1 MEGNTRVKL
10 KLYLHVTSVL
20 HKTSEYRTQ
29 AQFWVVV
36 LACCLML
43 TPSAL
48 AQDSPPHLETS
59 DDIKPLHIGWL
70 PKDIPSVPEPPVPE
84 LVSPLCTTHS
94 IPTKGLALPVA
105 APVSE
110 APHRFREPPPE
121 TKGYLSPPAVGPGAG
136 NPDDPLANGSDE
148 TPAKGD
154 RTGSADRFQ
163 WGQAL
168 RQSALFNSL
177 QHILRF
183 ATEEGTRKE
192 IKGPFFRDWFQSVRN
207 LRGWRDGDP
216 FLVNYIGHPIMGA
229 ASGYIQ
235 IQNDPRG
242 RYLEFE
248 LTRKTYWKSRLKA
261 MAWSAAYST
270 QFELGPISEA
280 SLGNVGRAPRPDG
293 KSPMSYVDLVITP
306 TVGTLWLM
314 GEDALDKYIIQPF
327 EKRVRNQF
335 WRGIVRSFLNPGR
348 SIANAMRFKGPWH
361 RDRRP
366 L

>member
-1 MEGNTRVKL
+1 MKTKS
-10 KLYLHVTSVL
+10 YLDITSVL
-20 HKTSEYRTQ
+20 HPFFHQLAGGCPWALVLGGFVLTLTLQ
-29 AQFWVVV
+29 A
-36 LACCLML
+36 
-43 TPSAL
+43 T
-48 AQDSPPHLETS
+48 AQDGQWTALN
-59 DDIKPLHIGWL
+59 DIKPLHLDRL
-70 PKDIPSVPEPPVPE
+70 PD
-84 LVSPLCTTHS
+84 
-94 IPTKGLALPVA
+94 
-105 APVSE
+105 APVS
-110 APHRFREPPPE
+110 ANPAALPSPTATPGLSPRRVFPVTDLPDTFWKPASE
-121 TKGYLSPPAVGPGAG
+121 TKGYLKPPTDAPKAKE
-136 NPDDPLANGSDE
+136 ADE
-148 TPAKGD
+148 PQTEGVDTSPAKGD
-154 RTGSADRFQ
+154 ELAPSERFQ
-163 WGQAL
+163 WGEAL
-168 RQSALFNSL
+168 RQAALFNSL

-183 ATEEGTRKE
+183 ATEDGTRKE

-242 RYLEFE
+242 CYLEFE
-248 LTRKTYWKSRLKA
+248 PNRKAYWKSRLKA

-314 GEDALDKYIIQPF
+314 GEDALDKHFVQRF
-327 EKRVRNQF
+327 EGRVRNRF
-335 WRGIVRSFLNPGR
+335 WRGMVRSFFNPGR
-348 SIANAMRFKGPWH
+348 SVANAMRFKWPWH

>member
-1 MEGNTRVKL
+1 MNPWQRTRMRSRQKVMGGPRKTAFSGVRPCGRRRCSTACNT
-10 KLYLHVTSVL
+10 
-20 HKTSEYRTQ
+20 
-29 AQFWVVV
+29 F
-36 LACCLML
+36 C
-43 TPSAL
+43 AL
-48 AQDSPPHLETS
+48 P
-59 DDIKPLHIGWL
+59 
-70 PKDIPSVPEPPVPE
+70 PKD
-84 LVSPLCTTHS
+84 
-94 IPTKGLALPVA
+94 
-105 APVSE
+105 
-110 APHRFREPPPE
+110 
-121 TKGYLSPPAVGPGAG
+121 
-136 NPDDPLANGSDE
+136 
-148 TPAKGD
+148 
-154 RTGSADRFQ
+154 
-163 WGQAL
+163 
-168 RQSALFNSL
+168 
-177 QHILRF
+177 
-183 ATEEGTRKE
+183 GTRKE

-248 LTRKTYWKSRLKA
+248 PTRKGYWKSRLKA

-280 SLGNVGRAPRPDG
+280 SLGNVGRTPRPDG
-293 KSPMSYVDLVITP
+293 KSPMSYVDLIITP

-314 GEDALDKYIIQPF
+314 GEDALDKHLIQRF

>member
-1 MEGNTRVKL
+1 MEGNTEVKR
-10 KLYLHVTSVL
+10 KPYCYVTFVL
-20 HKTSEYRTQ
+20 HKILQHQTQ
-29 AQFWVVV
+29 TWCWGLV
-36 LACCLML
+36 LAGCLVP
-43 TPSAL
+43 TSSAL
-48 AQDSPPHLETS
+48 AQDSPPHPETA
-59 DDIKPLHIGWL
+59 DDIRPLHIRWSSE
-70 PKDIPSVPEPPVPE
+70 DVPSVPEPVP
-84 LVSPLCTTHS
+84 PLCITHS
-94 IPTKGLALPVA
+94 IPPTRLGLPLSQKFSEPSTETREYLKPPVA
-105 APVSE
+105 KPKGPSEETADEASATAPDE
-110 APHRFREPPPE
+110 A
-121 TKGYLSPPAVGPGAG
+121 
-136 NPDDPLANGSDE
+136 
-148 TPAKGD
+148 PAKGD
-154 RTGSADRFQ
+154 GRAPEDRFQ
-163 WGQAL
+163 WGEAL
-168 RQSALFNSL
+168 RQAALFNSL

-183 ATEEGTRKE
+183 ATEDGTRKE

-248 LTRKTYWKSRLKA
+248 PTRKTYWKSRLKA
-261 MAWSAAYST
+261 MVWSAAYST

-280 SLGNVGRAPRPDG
+280 SLGNVGREPRRDG
-293 KSPMSYVDLVITP
+293 KSPMAYVDLVITP

-327 EKRVRNQF
+327 ERRVRNQF

>member
-1 MEGNTRVKL
+1 MERNTRVKL
-10 KLYLHVTSVL
+10 KPYLYVTSVL
-20 HKTSEYRTQ
+20 HKTPEYRTQ
-29 AQFWVVV
+29 ARFWVLV
-36 LACCLML
+36 LICCLVL

-48 AQDSPPHLETS
+48 AQDSPPHSETS
-59 DDIKPLHIGWL
+59 DDIKPLYIGWS
-70 PKDIPSVPEPPVPE
+70 PEDVPSVPEPVP
-84 LVSPLCTTHS
+84 PLCITHS
-94 IPTKGLALPVA
+94 IPPTRLGFPLSQKF
-105 APVSE
+105 SE
-110 APHRFREPPPE
+110 PSPE
-121 TKGYLSPPAVGPGAG
+121 TKRGYLKPPAAKPKSPSEKTA
-136 NPDDPLANGSDE
+136 DE
-148 TPAKGD
+148 TPATAPDEAPAKGD
-154 RTGSADRFQ
+154 GRAPEDRFQ
-163 WGQAL
+163 WGEAL

-183 ATEEGTRKE
+183 ATEDGTRKE

-248 LTRKTYWKSRLKA
+248 PTRKTYWKSRLKA

-293 KSPMSYVDLVITP
+293 KSPMAYVDLVITP

-314 GEDALDKYIIQPF
+314 GEDALDKYLIQRF
-327 EKRVRNQF
+327 ENRVRNRF
-335 WRGIVRSFLNPGR
+335 WRGMVRSFLNPGR

>member
-1 MEGNTRVKL
+1 MDKL
-10 KLYLHVTSVL
+10 ALGILIFGLLSGLPVW
-20 HKTSEYRTQ
+20 
-29 AQFWVVV
+29 AQGT
-36 LACCLML
+36 LPEPAA
-43 TPSAL
+43 PN
-48 AQDSPPHLETS
+48 
-59 DDIKPLHIGWL
+59 DIKPLHIRWSPSDTSSSPSEDTPPDSLLNRSFIQPARLVIRPADASAWGERAWL
-70 PKDIPSVPEPPVPE
+70 PPSNRVNP
-84 LVSPLCTTHS
+84 
-94 IPTKGLALPVA
+94 APVA
-105 APVSE
+105 
-110 APHRFREPPPE
+110 
-121 TKGYLSPPAVGPGAG
+121 
-136 NPDDPLANGSDE
+136 GSD
-148 TPAKGD
+148 AKATDDQEASSQGD
-154 RTGSADRFQ
+154 SSPSQRFQ
-163 WGQAL
+163 WGEAL

-177 QHILRF
+177 QHALRF
-183 ATEEGTRKE
+183 ATEDGTRKE

-248 LTRKTYWKSRLKA
+248 PTKKAYWKSRMKA

-280 SLGNVGRAPRPDG
+280 SLGNVGRTPRPDG

-306 TVGTLWLM
+306 TVGTLWLI
-314 GEDALDKYIIQPF
+314 GEDALDKHLIQRF
-327 EKRVRNQF
+327 ENRVRNRF
-335 WRGIVRSFLNPGR
+335 WRGMVRSFLNPGR
-348 SIANAMRFKGPWH
+348 SIANAMRFKGPWY

>member
-1 MEGNTRVKL
+1 MERNTCVKL
-10 KLYLHVTSVL
+10 KPYLYVTSVL
-20 HKTSEYRTQ
+20 HRTPEYRTQ
-29 AQFWVVV
+29 VRFWVLVLTCCLV
-36 LACCLML
+36 LA
-43 TPSAL
+43 PSVL
-48 AQDSPPHLETS
+48 AQDSPPHSETS
-59 DDIKPLHIGWL
+59 DDIKPLHIGWS
-70 PKDIPSVPEPPVPE
+70 PKDIPSTPEPVASSYDAHSNPPTR
-84 LVSPLCTTHS
+84 LVF
-94 IPTKGLALPVA
+94 PVA
-105 APVSE
+105 SFPQKSL
-110 APHRFREPPPE
+110 EPSPE
-121 TKGYLSPPAVGPGAG
+121 TRGYLKPPASNPKGPSEGAT
-136 NPDDPLANGSDE
+136 DE
-148 TPAKGD
+148 TPATDPDEAPAKGD
-154 RTGSADRFQ
+154 GQAPEDRFQ
-163 WGQAL
+163 WGEAL
-168 RQSALFNSL
+168 RQAALFNSL
-177 QHILRF
+177 QHVLRF
-183 ATEEGTRKE
+183 ATEDGTRKE

-248 LTRKTYWKSRLKA
+248 PTRKGYWKSRLKA

-293 KSPMSYVDLVITP
+293 KSPMSYVDLIITP

-314 GEDALDKYIIQPF
+314 GEDALDKHLIQRF

>member
-1 MEGNTRVKL
+1 MEGNTGVKP
-10 KLYLHVTSVL
+10 KLYPYVTSAL
-20 HKTSEYRTQ
+20 HEASRHRIRV
-29 AQFWVVV
+29 WSRGLV
-36 LACCLML
+36 LACGLAWA
-43 TPSAL
+43 PAAV
-48 AQDSPPHLETS
+48 AQDMPPRSETA
-59 DDIKPLHIGWL
+59 DDIKPLHIGWS
-70 PKDIPSVPEPPVPE
+70 PKDIPSTPEPVASSYDAHSNPPTR
-84 LVSPLCTTHS
+84 LVF
-94 IPTKGLALPVA
+94 PVA
-105 APVSE
+105 SFPQKFSE
-110 APHRFREPPPE
+110 PSPE
-121 TKGYLSPPAVGPGAG
+121 TRGYLKPPAANPKGPSEGA
-136 NPDDPLANGSDE
+136 ADE
-148 TPAKGD
+148 TPVTLPDKAPAKGD
-154 RTGSADRFQ
+154 GRAPEDRFQ
-163 WGQAL
+163 WGESL
-168 RQSALFNSL
+168 RQAALFNSL

-183 ATEEGTRKE
+183 ATEDGTRKE

-248 LTRKTYWKSRLKA
+248 PTRKTYWKSRLKA

-293 KSPMSYVDLVITP
+293 KSPMAYVDLVITP

-314 GEDALDKYIIQPF
+314 GEDALDKYLIQRF
-327 EKRVRNQF
+327 ENRVRNRF
-335 WRGIVRSFLNPGR
+335 WRGMVRSFLNPGR